1 MGLLLIKKLSFLPW
15 ILILLPLYSLLKS
28 LILKFDIVSLI
39 LVFTN
44 DFSLIS
50 NSFFSLMINI
60 F

>member
-50 NSFFSLMINI
+50 NRFLPYD
-60 F
+60 